1 MFASLLGL
9 INADPHDTDSGVV
22 KLVQI
27 LLETSQLEVTIPS
40 PITSVKNQQDGF
52 WWLVV
57 KWLS

>member
-52 WWLVV
+52 WWLLIN
-57 KWLS
+57 WLS

>member
-1 MFASLLGL
+1 MFASLLGR
-9 INADPHDTDSGVV
+9 INTDPHDTDSGVV

-52 WWLVV
+52 CWLVV